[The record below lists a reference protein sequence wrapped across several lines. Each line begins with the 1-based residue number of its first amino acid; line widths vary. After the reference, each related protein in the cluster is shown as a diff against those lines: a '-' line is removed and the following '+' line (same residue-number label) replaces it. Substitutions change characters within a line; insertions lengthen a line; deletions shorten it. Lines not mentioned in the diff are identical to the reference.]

1 MGRGLQAGEGSC
13 RQGAGGCR
21 QGGRVGISMG
31 MQAAD
36 RRQHAGAFGL
46 QGVGRRLQLGC
57 NGLQVVTLQAGG
69 CGQGAQARVQGA
81 AGRVCEQG
89 LQAGDRLLQAQS
101 CRQGTREQRGIHGQ
115 DCRQGAAGR
124 MRWASAMGEPLAHL
138 KGAQSFSHPLAPPL
152 GLSCPGRVKAAAR
165 TGPEMSPAQHLAKDT
180 LLISP
185 SWSEGQRAG
194 RDLRR
199 SHLLLGSWRTGGC

>member
-1 MGRGLQAGEGSC
+1 MQWAAGGGYRQGVVGREPKPGFRGLQEGCVS
-13 RQGAGGCR
+13 RGCR
-21 QGGRVGISMG
+21 QGTGCYRRRAAGRGQENSVELM
-31 MQAAD
+31 D
-36 RRQHAGAFGL
+36 RI
-46 QGVGRRLQLGC
+46 
-57 NGLQVVTLQAGG
+57 
-69 CGQGAQARVQGA
+69 
-81 AGRVCEQG
+81 AGRVCG
-89 LQAGDRLLQAQS
+89 P
-101 CRQGTREQRGIHGQ
+101 
-115 DCRQGAAGR
+115 GAAGR

-199 SHLLLGSWRTGGC
+199 SHLLLGPWRTGGC